1 MSGGAYPAAHFRPMT
16 VDSQDENT
24 GPNAESLDEKVRKF
38 AESYR
43 LFPQTQE
50 EIDEL
55 AEWEEI
61 QYWEE

>member
-1 MSGGAYPAAHFRPMT
+1 MT
-16 VDSQDENT
+16 TDSQDDNIRQ
-24 GPNAESLDEKVRKF
+24 NAESLDEKVRKF
-38 AESYR
+38 IESYR

-61 QYWEE
+61 QYWEDC